1 MTDNFLAILRQ
12 TYLFHNIFFLGTPR
26 QGRTPG
32 SLREKMGS
40 LGQGRGLGRTQG
52 EMAPKV
58 RHIFSFSPTLGRSQG
73 TPLRHRLEAC
83 ATKNHRLEACA
94 TNFLKGRTPGSL
106 REKMGSLGQGR
117 GLGRTQGE
125 MPPKVRHIFS
135 FSPTLGRSQGTPLR
149 HRLEACATNFLKGRT
164 PGSPLRK
171 ADVRRIVSRTAPGRT
186 PGNRLKTDFFSPCAS
201 AKGIGI

>member
-1 MTDNFLAILRQ
+1 MTDNFLAI
-12 TYLFHNIFFLGTPR
+12 NGE

-58 RHIFSFSPTLGRSQG
+58 RHIFSCSPTLGRSQG
-73 TPLRHRLEAC
+73 PPLR
-83 ATKNHRLEACA
+83 HRLEACA

-117 GLGRTQGE
+117 GLGRSQGE

-135 FSPTLGRSQGTPLR
+135 FSPTLGRNRGTTLR

-164 PGSPLRK
+164 PGSPLRN
-171 ADVRRIVSRTAPGRT
+171 ADVRKVVSRNAPGRIL
-186 PGNRLKTDFFSPCAS
+186 GNRLKTDFFSPCAS